1 MGRKTR
7 LSQGRWP
14 SGLGKVDCACEP
26 LLCVY
31 CLFLFFITLNPA
43 SRGVFFSSV
52 SQTGHQCRAFCGA
65 STPKRANSG

>member
-1 MGRKTR
+1 M
-7 LSQGRWP
+7 
-14 SGLGKVDCACEP
+14 
-26 LLCVY
+26 
-31 CLFLFFITLNPA
+31 FFITLNPA